1 MASMRRPSNRLK
13 ALFRLAK
20 KANPKLR
27 LKPFARG
34 LAKEGDPIALAWLFN
49 KSSQVNKE
57 AKELRQK
64 NKGHIIALK
73 KAATKAARH
82 RRSLKRQGK
91 DPSKAK
97 APTQPAVVSTE

>member
-1 MASMRRPSNRLK
+1 MKSR
-13 ALFRLAK
+13 FRLAK

-27 LKPFARG
+27 MKAWARE
-34 LAKEGDPIALAWLFN
+34 LAENGDETALAWLFN
-49 KSSQVNKE
+49 KSLQRNKE

-73 KAATKAARH
+73 KSATKAARH

-91 DPSKAK
+91 DTSKVNVA
-97 APTQPAVVSTE
+97 TQPAAVSN